1 MRSEQEKSAGIGILA
16 LEMADSSE
24 VRIVDFSLQ
33 HQKAFRDLNEEW
45 ISKYFKMEESDFK
58 ALDHP
63 QEYILNKG
71 GYIIIAEYFGVPIGT
86 CALIKIDNGFE
97 LAKMS
102 VSETVQ
108 GKGIGKLMGNH
119 VIGKARELGAARIYI
134 ESNRILTP
142 AITLY
147 ERLGFKE
154 VHGVASPY
162 ERCNIQMELIL

>member
-1 MRSEQEKSAGIGILA
+1 
-16 LEMADSSE
+16 MAESPVEIVEFTAEHSS
-24 VRIVDFSLQ
+24 
-33 HQKAFRDLNEEW
+33 AFRNLNEEW

-63 QEYILNKG
+63 QEYILDKG
-71 GYIIIAEYFGVPIGT
+71 GYIAIATIDGVAVGT

-102 VSETVQ
+102 VSPNAQ
-108 GKGIGKLMGNH
+108 GRGIGKLLGNH
-119 VIGKARELGAARIYI
+119 VIAKAKELGATRMYI

-154 VHGVASPY
+154 VQGFVSPY

>member
-1 MRSEQEKSAGIGILA
+1 MMSE
-16 LEMADSSE
+16 SSG
-24 VRIVDFSLQ
+24 VHIVEYTVQ

-63 QEYILNKG
+63 QEYILDKG
-71 GYIIIAEYFGVPIGT
+71 GYIAIAEIDGIPVGT
-86 CALIKIDNGFE
+86 CALIAIENGFE

-102 VSETVQ
+102 VSPAAQ
-108 GKGIGKLMGNH
+108 GKGIGKLLGNH
-119 VIGKARELGAARIYI
+119 VIAKAKELGATRMYI

-147 ERLGFKE
+147 ERLGFQE
-154 VHGVASPY
+154 VHGFVSPY
-162 ERCNIQMELIL
+162 ERCNIQMELIF